1 MSEKQFSDVQ
11 RDNDDIFDTCETLTA
26 AARLPTIRQP
36 QAGASITQ
44 MDSDSETKDGKIL
57 QCNRLQLHCSLCGW
71 ATGLSKPSKARQKIM
86 DHTFNKHLHTNGL
99 DEVHTEISEETD
111 SHDNIADQKIP
122 STDNVL
128 EETPEIENYIQKIY
142 NIKKEGTEIKRTQ
155 LSLATVFKRF

>member
-1 MSEKQFSDVQ
+1 MSKETMMISSTRVRHSQQRPGFQQSD
-11 RDNDDIFDTCETLTA
+11 NL
-26 AARLPTIRQP
+26 RL
-36 QAGASITQ
+36 GASITQ

-57 QCNRLQLHCSLCGW
+57 QYNRLQLHCSLCRW
-71 ATGLSKPSKARQKIM
+71 ETGLLKPFKARQKIM
-86 DHTFNKHLHTNGL
+86 DHGFKHLHTNGL

-142 NIKKEGTEIKRTQ
+142 NIKNLQIKRKAWR
-155 LSLATVFKRF
+155 SR